1 MILKTL
7 YNTAV
12 MLQKLNFKPGFNK
25 QATDSG
31 VKVNGWMVI
40 LLDLDM
46 DYLKK

>member
-1 MILKTL
+1 
-7 YNTAV
+7 

-25 QATDSG
+25 MVTDSG
-31 VKVNGWMVI
+31 GESQWVDGDFV